1 MRDIGDEVVLGL
13 LRLDDELLFVGD
25 LLHLPV
31 GVVVHAV
38 HERRQRFELGAGRRD
53 ALSPRRVHRELFD
66 GLQDGIRQKIGREQA
81 DGKIEEQK
89 GEDDRKEL
97 KYTSTSDCV
106 GMAMRT

>member
-53 ALSPRRVHRELFD
+53 ALSPRASIASF
-66 GLQDGIRQKIGREQA
+66 
-81 DGKIEEQK
+81 
-89 GEDDRKEL
+89 
-97 KYTSTSDCV
+97 STGFKTVSV
-106 GMAMRT
+106 KR